1 MTCELSHL
9 DGAYVLGSLSP
20 GERQQFERHL
30 ATCDECSRS
39 VRELAGLPGLLA
51 RVDPSVLE
59 GRDEGPPLPETLL
72 PSLVAAVSRD
82 RRRRFLV
89 TAGLAA
95 AAVVAAVTV
104 PLAATGVLAGDHQPT
119 GSSSTQAAHVAQ
131 LRMTPIGGAP
141 VRAEVA
147 LQPVA
152 WGTRLD
158 LTCTYSPTAKQYQLP
173 HVATY
178 VLVVRTRDGRTEQV
192 GTWKARDGETMRLSG
207 ATSASRNEIASV
219 EVRTAKG
226 QAVLRLTA

>member
-1 MTCELSHL
+1 MSCELSHL

-20 GERQQFERHL
+20 GERQHFERHL
-30 ATCDECSRS
+30 ATCDECSRG

-59 GRDEGPPLPETLL
+59 GRDAELPLPETLL
-72 PSLVAAVSRD
+72 PHLVSAVTRD
-82 RRRRFLV
+82 RRRRLLV
-89 TAGLAA
+89 TVGLAA
-95 AAVVAAVTV
+95 AAAVAAVAL
-104 PLAATGVLAGDHQPT
+104 PLAATGVFHGDHQPAA
-119 GSSSTQAAHVAQ
+119 SSTQASQPAL

-141 VRAEVA
+141 VRAKVA

-158 LTCTYSPTAKQYQLP
+158 LTCTYAPKAQQYQLP

-192 GTWKARDGETMRLSG
+192 GTWNARDGETMRLSG
-207 ATSASRNEIASV
+207 ATSASRNQIASV